1 MVTPNGKSS
10 KPLLIHDDGLV
21 EVFIACCASATV
33 EEKEE
38 LNVTCDDTKGEDMCV
53 NASVMHRIRDFAIQG
68 FVSPGIIINVID

>member
-21 EVFIACCASATV
+21 EVFIACCASTTV

-38 LNVTCDDTKGEDMCV
+38 LNVTFVMILKEKICV
-53 NASVMHRIRDFAIQG
+53 
-68 FVSPGIIINVID
+68 